1 LVAVTDPL
9 GHTTSYTYDDFD
21 RATAITDANGGV
33 TAMAYDAAGNLLS
46 LTDPDGNTTAWT
58 YDGLNRVTSETNE
71 LGATRSFQYDAAG
84 QQTRRTDR
92 DGRVTVYA
100 YDALGR
106 MTAEAWYANAS
117 DADAGCENGTGSN
130 QDDSCPSQFSP
141 ATNVIHYEYD
151 AAGRLVSEWDEF
163 SSYSYT
169 YDALDRVVTETVANP
184 DAPVVVFTTG
194 YDPSSPLPPGEGQG
208 ERALRTS
215 FSATI
220 GGVADFQ
227 RTYQYDALGQMVHI
241 GQTGQTGGNAVAAI
255 GIDLRYDASGRL
267 TGLDR
272 YLGTALVATSTW
284 QYDARGN
291 LTSLVHYGTFPLPP
305 GEGQGEGVL
314 AEYAWTY
321 DAAGR
326 LTDAM
331 SSDGTVH
338 YTYDATGQLTGAD
351 YTAAAGLP
359 TEPPPDETY
368 AYDANGNRTTVT
380 YSSLSPPASPLT
392 YITGPNNEI
401 LFDGTYRYTYDPEG
415 NRTARFIWTDAD
427 ADGQV
432 DSGERSQI
440 TDYAWDNRNRLVS
453 VTDYATD
460 GGSATQVVQYSYDT
474 HNRWISRTVD
484 PDGAGT
490 QSADATYFVYDGT
503 QIVLTFVDPDG
514 PCGSSSPTLASRL
527 LWGPAVDQ
535 LLADEQLSPLPPG
548 EGQGEGRLLFPL
560 SDHLNTVRDL
570 AEFDAA
576 TGITAIVN
584 HRTFDAYGQLLAE
597 TNAAVDCLFAFTGRP
612 FDEATGLQYNLHR
625 WYAPILG
632 RWVSQD
638 PYGFVAGEGNLSRYV
653 AGSPVTGTD
662 STGLETRKIRGLS
675 NVKAEIR
682 SILDK
687 EMANR
692 GGGEFVSFVARNFLK
707 DANSAEQARS
717 EKNGMVEGVRW
728 ISESLE
734 TIVKTCRGRTIVGLE
749 IQGHTDRTQ
758 LGTITIGSLPK
769 GAVQDGVQHYVSPE
783 RAAVFGRVLR
793 EDVFQGK
800 KGLIILT
807 ACVLG
812 NFTKTDKPGDPR
824 SLAQLVANETGCVVL
839 SPGGFSEGSF
849 ARFFCSPEGSS
860 ALPKTHSKYF
870 DGRTLH
876 AMFRDLTD
884 TAHESD
890 DDVWYL
896 TTPDVP

>member
-58 YDGLNRVTSETNE
+58 YDALNRVSSETNE
-71 LGATRSFQYDAAG
+71 LQATRYFQYDALG

-106 MTAEAWYANAS
+106 MTAEAWYADAT
-117 DADAGCENGTGSN
+117 DADAACENGTGSN

-151 AAGRLVSEWDEF
+151 AAGRLVSEWDAF

-194 YDPSSPLPPGEGQG
+194 YDPSSPLPPGDGQG

-220 GGVADFQ
+220 AGVADFQ

-241 GQTGQTGGNAVAAI
+241 GQSSQTGGNAVAAL
-255 GIDLRYDASGRL
+255 GIDLQYDASGRL
-267 TGLDR
+267 SGLDR

-291 LTSLVHYGTFPLPP
+291 LTSLLHAQGTTT
-305 GEGQGEGVL
+305 L

-326 LTDAM
+326 LTDAT

-351 YTAAAGLP
+351 YTVGAGQGVAAGLP

-368 AYDANGNRTTVT
+368 AYDANGNRTTVGQA
-380 YSSLSPPASPLT
+380 SLLAN
-392 YITGPNNEI
+392 YITGPNNEL

-460 GGSATQVVQYSYDT
+460 GGPAVQVVHYSYDT

-490 QSADATYFVYDGT
+490 QSADTTYFVYDGN

-514 PCGSSSPTLASRL
+514 PSGSQPVTLASRL

-548 EGQGEGRLLFPL
+548 EGQGEGRLLWPL
-560 SDHLNTVRDL
+560 TDHLNTIRDL
-570 AEFDAA
+570 AEFDAT

-584 HRTFDAYGQLLAE
+584 HRVFDAYGQLLAE
-597 TNAAVDCLFAFTGRP
+597 TNAAVDCLFAFTGRS
-612 FDEATGLQYNLHR
+612 FDKATGLQNNWHR
-625 WYAPILG
+625 WYDVDVA
-632 RWVSQD
+632 RWLSQD
-638 PYGFVAGEGNLSRYV
+638 PYGFEAGDANVYRYVSNQPLTCTDASGLEQNVKLPDGRWLYGIPGVSRGKPSPRPVASLSVAFVKNQTDRISMGAAIANRLTHTEQIIIPGTKVNWETLTRQLQALNGKYRFNRITFSGHGGPADMAEIELENLQNALDGNDPALYGFLMELRRALSESRSSKVVIRHCSVAGDENQKFIQLL
-653 AGSPVTGTD
+653 ADTLNAPVYACD
-662 STGLETRKIRGLS
+662 
-675 NVKAEIR
+675 
-682 SILDK
+682 DK
-687 EMANR
+687 YAVGPYGKEYIAR
-692 GGGEFVSFVARNFLK
+692 PGE
-707 DANSAEQARS
+707 
-717 EKNGMVEGVRW
+717 
-728 ISESLE
+728 
-734 TIVKTCRGRTIVGLE
+734 
-749 IQGHTDRTQ
+749 
-758 LGTITIGSLPK
+758 
-769 GAVQDGVQHYVSPE
+769 
-783 RAAVFGRVLR
+783 AAPTVINDHG
-793 EDVFQGK
+793 
-800 KGLIILT
+800 
-807 ACVLG
+807 
-812 NFTKTDKPGDPR
+812 PY
-824 SLAQLVANETGCVVL
+824 
-839 SPGGFSEGSF
+839 EGSWGQWF
-849 ARFFCSPEGSS
+849 ARFLGLEGKP
-860 ALPKTHSKYF
+860 PKQKEPT
-870 DGRTLH
+870 
-876 AMFRDLTD
+876 
-884 TAHESD
+884 
-890 DDVWYL
+890 
-896 TTPDVP
+896 VPIMPPPW

>member
-1 LVAVTDPL
+1 
-9 GHTTSYTYDDFD
+9 
-21 RATAITDANGGV
+21 
-33 TAMAYDAAGNLLS
+33 MAYDAAGNLLS

-58 YDGLNRVTSETNE
+58 YDALNRVSSETNE

-106 MTAEAWYANAS
+106 MTSESWYDDAS

-151 AAGRLVSEWDEF
+151 AAGRLVSEWDAF

-194 YDPSSPLPPGEGQG
+194 YDPISPLPPGEGQG

-241 GQTGQTGGNAVAAI
+241 GQSSQTGGNAVAAL
-255 GIDLRYDASGRL
+255 GIDLQYDASGRL
-267 TGLDR
+267 SGLDR

-291 LTSLVHYGTFPLPP
+291 LTSLLHAQGTTT
-305 GEGQGEGVL
+305 L
-314 AEYAWTY
+314 AGYTWTF
-321 DAAGR
+321 DSAGR
-326 LTDAM
+326 LTGAT

-351 YTAAAGLP
+351 YTVGAGQGAAAGLP

-368 AYDANGNRTTVT
+368 SYDANGNRTTVGQA
-380 YSSLSPPASPLT
+380 SLLAN
-392 YITGPNNEI
+392 YITGPNNEL
-401 LFDGTYRYTYDPEG
+401 LFDGTFRYAYDPEG

-453 VTDYATD
+453 VTEYATD
-460 GGSATQVVQYSYDT
+460 GGPATQVVAYTYDT
-474 HNRWISRTVD
+474 HNRWVSRTVD
-484 PDGAGT
+484 PDGDGT
-490 QSADATYFVYDGT
+490 QSADATYFVYDCT
-503 QIVLTFVDPDG
+503 QIVLTFTDPDG
-514 PCGSSSPTLASRL
+514 PSGSQPSTLRSRL

-535 LLADEQLSPLPPG
+535 LLADEQIGSGPSTLDSRLLLPLP
-548 EGQGEGRLLFPL
+548 
-560 SDHLNTVRDL
+560 DHLNTIRDL

-584 HRTFDAYGQLLAE
+584 HRVFDAYGQLLAQ
-597 TNAAVDCLFAFTGRP
+597 TNAAVDCFFAFTGRS
-612 FDEATGLQYNLHR
+612 FDEATRLQNNGNR
-625 WYAPILG
+625 WYDAVLG

-638 PYGFVAGEGNLSRYV
+638 PYGFEAGDANQSRYLENRPGH
-653 AGSPVTGTD
+653 ATDPTGLAEGPHRSPVTRVPGVFGDTIYLNDSYFRDNPFGTPTIVCHGVTAQGRVGPANSFRFPGGPGSLEWYMNWRD
-662 STGLETRKIRGLS
+662 TVSSGVAGVGIGVAGYYGVTVAGPLAAQTGAAGTARLMAILAARGREAVVLGSLTLSQIQGLIASSGDRVVTLFTRLS
-675 NVKAEIR
+675 QSPA
-682 SILDK
+682 
-687 EMANR
+687 ANR
-692 GGGEFVSFVARNFLK
+692 VLYTSMNPQLC
-707 DANSAEQARS
+707 NQ
-717 EKNGMVEGVRW
+717 
-728 ISESLE
+728 
-734 TIVKTCRGRTIVGLE
+734 
-749 IQGHTDRTQ
+749 IQHTAGRTQ
-758 LGTITIGSLPK
+758 LFVGRIPHDLFQRLVSDGFIRIEQTQMGNVVDKAYVISAEAMPLLQPFFEQSGGSGLP
-769 GAVQDGVQHYVSPE
+769 
-783 RAAVFGRVLR
+783 
-793 EDVFQGK
+793 
-800 KGLIILT
+800 
-807 ACVLG
+807 
-812 NFTKTDKPGDPR
+812 
-824 SLAQLVANETGCVVL
+824 
-839 SPGGFSEGSF
+839 
-849 ARFFCSPEGSS
+849 
-860 ALPKTHSKYF
+860 
-870 DGRTLH
+870 
-876 AMFRDLTD
+876 
-884 TAHESD
+884 
-890 DDVWYL
+890 
-896 TTPDVP
+896 